1 MESESRTI
9 WHAIPTTLDPEASP
23 NTAQG
28 HNLMAN
34 AARRVWSELYIWKRP
49 AVEEVRGGREG
60 REGVVRALHLETSCR
75 GGGEGREGGREGV
88 VRALHLETSCRGG
101 GEGREEGGR
110 VWSELYIWKRPAVEE
125 VR

>member
-1 MESESRTI
+1 MVRAL
-9 WHAIPTTLDPEASP
+9 HLEASCR
-23 NTAQG
+23 G
-28 HNLMAN
+28 GGEG
-34 AARRVWSELYIWKRP
+34 REGGRVWSELYIWKRP
-49 AVEEVRGGREG
+49 AVEEVRGGEGG

-101 GEGREEGGR
+101 GEGREGGR